1 MTQHLDDPEQ
11 ADNPGTTSR
20 RAPAPARPGRA
31 GGRARGTR
39 SRLSLLL
46 LSATGIAFV
55 VYVIRPYLTLD
66 PAQARIPPQHW
77 LHYAFLAGHVIT
89 GSVAVLTTLL
99 QLWPW
104 LRREHP
110 AVHRASGRVYLL
122 AGAIPSALLALAM
135 YPVAFTPGSVAVLL
149 AAPLWTISAVLGWV
163 RARQH
168 RYAEHR
174 RWMVYSFAIMWGFG
188 VWGFVIGNVGMH
200 WLGINPFIAVEA
212 ARWVGWVGTL
222 LIAHWWLERRAG
234 RNLGGVSTRAK
245 RNTTTAVHPHGGS
258 TPTVQ
263 LTVPEL

>member
-1 MTQHLDDPEQ
+1 MTQHLD
-11 ADNPGTTSR
+11 NPGPSDTPGAGTRTPTQSTPR
-20 RAPAPARPGRA
+20 REPGR
-31 GGRARGTR
+31 RKRVP
-39 SRLSLLL
+39 SRLPLLL
-46 LSATGIAFV
+46 LSAIGVAFV
-55 VYVIRPYLTLD
+55 VYVVRPYLTFD
-66 PAQARIPPQHW
+66 PAQARIPPQHS

-104 LRREHP
+104 LRRKHP
-110 AVHRASGRVYLL
+110 AAHRLSGRVYLL

-149 AAPLWTISAVLGWV
+149 AAPLWTIAAVLGWV

-188 VWGFVIGNVGMH
+188 VWGFAIGNIGMH
-200 WLGINPFIAVEA
+200 WLGVNPFIAVEA

-222 LIAHWWLERRAG
+222 LIAHWWLERSAG
-234 RNLGGVSTRAK
+234 RNLGGVTTRARK
-245 RNTTTAVHPHGGS
+245 TPATA
-258 TPTVQ
+258 TTVQ
-263 LTVPEL
+263 LTVPDL